1 VGALGGGPV
10 DRHPAAIFT
19 PWARPESCRFLRL
32 DLLHAIMNRFP
43 VVGDWFRHLSVPPGF
58 AAFFQRRG
66 YQLRTRLPCP
76 GGRID
81 TPELNGFRYAGRL
94 RFRPRAS
101 LQHEQAHQS
110 TQVRLFLRS
119 GGRLI
124 TSRQKPKPVRSGCVR
139 SAGAGSCSKSE
150 RWRIVVRTPMVR
162 ARSVLPLTRSRI
174 TARSVLAV
182 ISSLL
187 PILASARLNYP
198 DSTSQH

>member
-1 VGALGGGPV
+1 MNWCRRIDLSPMRLFFVRRQITSPAPNEGTILDSNARGHRPRLQPGRRQAPRIIAKIASGERVGALGGPPV

-66 YQLRTRLPCP
+66 YQLRTRLPRL

-94 RFRPRAS
+94 WFRPRAIVTDRP
-101 LQHEQAHQS
+101 AHQS
-110 TQVRLFLRS
+110 TQVRLSF
-119 GGRLI
+119 
-124 TSRQKPKPVRSGCVR
+124 V
-139 SAGAGSCSKSE
+139 
-150 RWRIVVRTPMVR
+150 
-162 ARSVLPLTRSRI
+162 
-174 TARSVLAV
+174 
-182 ISSLL
+182 
-187 PILASARLNYP
+187 
-198 DSTSQH
+198 